1 MTEPEREMQTRCVGV
16 REFRGNLTGFLRQVR
31 HGTTF
36 LITSRDQVLA
46 EVRPP
51 SKSARSR
58 RRPGALRGGISMA
71 PDFDTLPPD
80 VLTAMEGKED

>member
-1 MTEPEREMQTRCVGV
+1 M
-16 REFRGNLTGFLRQVR
+16 REFRADLTGFLRQAR

-51 SKSARSR
+51 PEAERPR
-58 RRPGALRGGISMA
+58 RRPGALRGKIRMA
-71 PDFDTLPPD
+71 PDLDALPPD
-80 VLTAMEGKED
+80 VLADIEGGEG